1 MKRLLTYLPVLFAV
15 CLMACH
21 DKIAVPEDAPK
32 EALQNALEALNR
44 GDCDTYLSYV
54 DYGVEM
60 DSVRKSVMC
69 DAIRQHIGW
78 RTARKSSVVAIDVV
92 DAKMSGDTVCSV
104 FYRYTFADGTDEVA
118 VQKMVRRDGEWKL
131 RVRN

>member
-1 MKRLLTYLPVLFAV
+1 MKRLLPLFLILFVAF
-15 CLMACH
+15 LLACH
-21 DKIAVPEDAPK
+21 SEIKAPEDAPK

-44 GDCDTYLSYV
+44 GDCDTYMSYV
-54 DYGVEM
+54 DYGMEM

-78 RTARKSSVVAIDVV
+78 RTVRKSSVVAIDMV
-92 DAKMSGDTVCSV
+92 DVEMSGDTLCTV

-118 VQKMVRRDGEWKL
+118 VQKMVRSDGEWKL